1 MFYIIL
7 IPYATP
13 QNTIVFAKGD
23 TFKEEKT
30 MSKKIIAIL
39 LALTFVFAFA
49 ACGGNTEDETTTAP
63 AVEDTTAEVVE
74 DTEIAEET
82 TLSAIEETTAEGE
95 TAAAEETT
103 AEGETTTAEET
114 TAAAIAMPEGKEA
127 IVTYYNTAINN
138 AKSKSKS
145 ITSNYMKHA
154 VAGEITGIPSA
165 LDSIGQSL
173 IKDNMGEDESKK
185 NVTWTSA
192 ADKNAF
198 FPVENETYAS
208 KLTAADVKEAK
219 IEEKG
224 GKWVITITTVAD
236 ARSESHAHGKGHAP
250 KAFNV
255 VLPGIIDGYIPG
267 VVKSM
272 FSVGTVSTA
281 YPSSTVKVTVD
292 PATGKVVSANYMMY
306 WTLYIPL
313 GDTDVVLPFSTEND
327 YTINW

>member
-1 MFYIIL
+1 
-7 IPYATP
+7 
-13 QNTIVFAKGD
+13 
-23 TFKEEKT
+23 

-49 ACGGNTEDETTTAP
+49 ACGGKGGDETTTVPVETTEDIFAEVDDTTAAVEEDTTAAVEEDTTA
-63 AVEDTTAEVVE
+63 AVEDTTAAVE
-74 DTEIAEET
+74 DTT
-82 TLSAIEETTAEGE
+82 
-95 TAAAEETT
+95 AAEETT
-103 AEGETTTAEET
+103 E
-114 TAAAIAMPEGKEA
+114 AANAMPEGKEA
-127 IVTYYNTAINN
+127 IVAYYNTAINN

-145 ITSNYMKHA
+145 IHSNYMKHA

-173 IKDNMGEDESKK
+173 IKDNMGEDDSKK

-192 ADKNAF
+192 EDKNAF
-198 FPVENETYAS
+198 FPVEGETYAS
-208 KLTAADVKEAK
+208 KLTAADVKDAK
-219 IEEKG
+219 IVEKD
-224 GKWVITITTVAD
+224 GKWVIRITTKD
-236 ARSESHAHGKGHAP
+236 DPRSEGYSHGKGHAP
-250 KAFNV
+250 KAFNA

-272 FSVGTVSTA
+272 FSVGTVATA
-281 YPSSTVKVTVD
+281 YPSSTVQVTVD
-292 PATGKVVSANYMMY
+292 PATGNVLDAHYMLY